1 MELQA
6 SGMLSVLLG
15 AQGCLPRRL
24 LGRPDEAL
32 GGGNQGPSAP
42 CWARLAQAR
51 AASRPGSLQGQHSN
65 QFVEDK
71 MKNDLHIGL
80 EPLP

>member
-1 MELQA
+1 MEEKIQ
-6 SGMLSVLLG
+6 
-15 AQGCLPRRL
+15 
-24 LGRPDEAL
+24 
-32 GGGNQGPSAP
+32 
-42 CWARLAQAR
+42 
-51 AASRPGSLQGQHSN
+51 SLQGQHSN